1 MLSKAH
7 DLRCRFE
14 NVNIYEWKQNLGL
27 NQHASRLFSRLAKE
41 FSEVIIVEDDVS
53 LAPDGFEFLYTNCGS
68 HQAVAASAYLSHS
81 HSGLDSKLY
90 RETFFPQQWGVAL
103 RFEILEEYCRL
114 IKDKKLNK
122 RLLREHFHSSL
133 REHFSYVKIE
143 LLVYWWYNHFYFC
156 LEHGSW
162 PDALIQYCVI
172 ISGKNYR
179 VPVSSLASDMASIGD
194 RRSMNLRTSNA
205 TKLHCSK
212 EGLSIKG
219 KTYICGLCETRNS
232 KIEEISIREIIGGSR
247 HRRKLSKTSSG
258 LLQ

>member
-1 MLSKAH
+1 MATPTIVITGYQRSDFIADRVAEILFWRQDCKIIIAIDGLRRDANSKEAFRRDSVLSKAH

-156 LEHGSW
+156 LEHVSW
-162 PDALIQYCVI
+162 PDALIQ
-172 ISGKNYR
+172 
-179 VPVSSLASDMASIGD
+179 
-194 RRSMNLRTSNA
+194 
-205 TKLHCSK
+205 
-212 EGLSIKG
+212 
-219 KTYICGLCETRNS
+219 
-232 KIEEISIREIIGGSR
+232 
-247 HRRKLSKTSSG
+247 
-258 LLQ
+258 